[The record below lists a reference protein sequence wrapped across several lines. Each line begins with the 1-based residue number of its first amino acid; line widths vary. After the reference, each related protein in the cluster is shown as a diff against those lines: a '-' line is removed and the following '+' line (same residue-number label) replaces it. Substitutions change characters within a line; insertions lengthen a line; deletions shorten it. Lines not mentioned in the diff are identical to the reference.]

1 MVPSSRKVD
10 LNVASLAALLSL
22 PQVGPKLARAIVS
35 ARPYHRLA
43 DLTLVPGVGKKL
55 YLILK
60 EHVIVSRH
68 GVSQLSSLK
77 EDILPRTSSSSGKL
91 DLNSATIQE
100 LTTLPG
106 VGEDL
111 AEKIVGA
118 RPYGRLPELK
128 DVRGVGPKL
137 YLALRQHLSVPRSS
151 SPIKTQGH
159 GQSAFD
165 LSDDN
170 SSLESSAEIDLM
182 PSFNGEHDDVQGREN
197 DTSVVGSDP
206 LEVETVQELIGPR
219 IVDSHA
225 PVRLDPVILEGSA
238 KETSRLVTRE
248 LRRQRQVVDIDIGA
262 RSRRSRWR
270 LLGAAVIA
278 ALLLSVMQ
286 AYGFLGDVTIPSVF
300 SPPPEDIAIIPV
312 QLTPSVTFTE
322 SVSEPLPIA
331 ATATVE
337 ATAPNLLAGNLE
349 AATGTMDSLPAT
361 LTSTLTST
369 STSTST
375 STVVPTSTLMPSS
388 TVTASASPTITPTA
402 TQTIAIPQSVRD
414 LDPPVQPISV
424 LWVEDFE
431 PPKFP
436 WGYERNEFWDSGIVS
451 GVLGLI
457 MQQRGRL
464 FYSTGPAF
472 DLAGR
477 DFLYEGDVTVQDCKG
492 KDFYGLLFKARLP
505 DYYAATITC
514 EGNYRFVRSQNEV
527 YEDLL
532 VAVSDAVPA
541 GPGVYRLGVLLQGGG
556 FSLYVNGEYV
566 DRILLE
572 ELDALSSGEF
582 GVLARS
588 VESHQLQLEWDN
600 LIVTELLR

>member
-10 LNVASLAALLSL
+10 LNVAPLSALLSL
-22 PQVGPKLARAIVS
+22 PQVGPKLARAIVL

-43 DLTLVPGVGKKL
+43 DLMLVPGVGKKL

-68 GVSQLSSLK
+68 GMSQLSNLK
-77 EDILPRTSSSSGKL
+77 GDILPRTSRSSGKL
-91 DLNSATIQE
+91 DLNSATVQE

-106 VGEDL
+106 VGQDL
-111 AEKIVGA
+111 AEKIVAA
-118 RPYGRLPELK
+118 RPYGRLPELQ
-128 DVRGVGPKL
+128 DVTGVGPKL
-137 YLALRQHLSVPRSS
+137 YLTLRQHLSVPRSLS
-151 SPIKTQGH
+151 SIKTQEH
-159 GQSAFD
+159 EQSTFD
-165 LSDDN
+165 SSEDN
-170 SSLESSAEIDLM
+170 RSLGSSAEIDLM
-182 PSFNGEHDDVQGREN
+182 PSFNGEHDDAQVVSEN
-197 DTSVVGSDP
+197 DTSGVVPNP

-219 IVDSHA
+219 IVDGHV
-225 PVRLDPVILEGSA
+225 PVRLDPAILEGSA
-238 KETSRLVTRE
+238 KEPSRLVTRE
-248 LRRQRQVVDIDIGA
+248 SRREWQVVDIDIGP

-286 AYGFLGDVTIPSVF
+286 AYGLLGNGIVPAVF
-300 SPPPEDIAIIPV
+300 SPSPEDSAIMPA
-312 QLTPSVTFTE
+312 QLTTFVTLTE
-322 SVSEPLPIA
+322 SVSEPSPIA
-331 ATATVE
+331 ATATLEV
-337 ATAPNLLAGNLE
+337 TAPSLLAGNLE
-349 AATGTMDSLPAT
+349 TVAGTMDPLPVT

-369 STSTST
+369 A
-375 STVVPTSTLMPSS
+375 VPTSTLVPSS

-414 LDPPVQPISV
+414 LDPPVQSISV

-457 MQQRGRL
+457 MKERGRL

-477 DFLYEGDVTVQDCKG
+477 DFLYEGDVTVQACKG

-514 EGNYRFVRSQNEV
+514 EGNYRFVRRQNEM

-532 VAVSDAVPA
+532 IAVSDAVPA
-541 GPGVYRLGVLLQGGG
+541 GPGVYRLGVLLQEGG

-566 DRILLE
+566 DRIFLE
-572 ELDALSSGEF
+572 ELDTLSSGEF

-588 VESHQLQLEWDN
+588 VESYQLHVEWDN